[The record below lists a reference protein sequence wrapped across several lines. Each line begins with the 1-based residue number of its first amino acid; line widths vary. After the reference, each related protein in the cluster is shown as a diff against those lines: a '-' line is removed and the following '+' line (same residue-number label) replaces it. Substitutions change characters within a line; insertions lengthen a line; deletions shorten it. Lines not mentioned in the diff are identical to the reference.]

1 MLFGLGIISLLIWSA
16 KIFIGIGLVF
26 GCARGLLT
34 QEWVYDAESSKLMN
48 RSQWIGLALGV
59 FLVAN
64 ALGFVS
70 VPIPF
75 FGGGWGFGPCSP
87 GSG

>member
-1 MLFGLGIISLLIWSA
+1 MFIGFGIISLLIWGA
-16 KIFIGIGLVF
+16 KIFIGIGLVY

-34 QEWVYDAESSKLMN
+34 QEWVYDAESAKLMN

-70 VPIPF
+70 LPIPF
-75 FGGGWGFGPCSP
+75 FGGGWGFGLTGP
-87 GSG
+87 GGG

>member
-1 MLFGLGIISLLIWSA
+1 MLFALGFIGLFIWAA
-16 KIFIGIGLVF
+16 KIIIGIGLVY

-34 QEWVYDAESSKLMN
+34 QEWVYDAESAALMN

-70 VPIPF
+70 LPIPF
-75 FGGGWGFGPCSP
+75 FGGGWGFGPCVP
-87 GSG
+87 GAG